1 MKLEGNYRFEAPLR
15 SVWNALQDPE
25 MLAATL
31 PGCDKLT
38 REGNTFTGELNVK
51 IGPVQGKFDGKVDLT
66 EIVEPESFTMLVDG
80 RGGPGFVKASAK
92 VKLTPEGDGTRV
104 DYDADVTVGGKIASV
119 GQRLID
125 ASARAITKQSLEGLN
140 ERLKAMAPPPPPPP
154 GVAGAGA
161 APAAAGAAEP
171 ITDGEPP
178 PPPPPPPP
186 PAALPPKPTQAEFAA
201 RVAAEVTKELFPARK
216 VALLLITLLI
226 IFILYKALT

>member
-1 MKLEGNYRFEAPLR
+1 MKLEGNYRFDAPLR
-15 SVWNALQDPE
+15 AVWNALQDPD

-38 REGNTFTGELNVK
+38 REGNQFTGELNVK

-92 VKLTPEGDGTRV
+92 VKLSPEGDATRI

-125 ASARAITKQSLEGLN
+125 ASARAIVKQSLEGLN

-154 GVAGAGA
+154 GIAGAGV
-161 APAAAGAAEP
+161 APAAVGSPEP
-171 ITDGEPP
+171 ITDGAPP

-186 PAALPPKPTQAEFAA
+186 PAMMPAKPTQAEFAA

-216 VALLLITLLI
+216 VVTILIALLLA
-226 IFILYKALT
+226 FIAYKALT

>member
-1 MKLEGNYRFEAPLR
+1 MKLEGHYEFEAPLR
-15 SVWNALQDPE
+15 AVWNALQDPE

-38 REGNTFTGELNVK
+38 REGNQFTGELNVK
-51 IGPVQGKFDGKVDLT
+51 IGPVQGKFDGKVDMT

-92 VKLTPEGDGTRV
+92 VKLTPEGDKTRI

-125 ASARAITKQSLEGLN
+125 ASARAIVKQSLEGLN
-140 ERLKAMAPPPPPPP
+140 ERVKAMPPPA
-154 GVAGAGA
+154 GVAGAGVP
-161 APAAAGAAEP
+161 PAAVGAPEP
-171 ITDGEPP
+171 ITDAELS

-186 PAALPPKPTQAEFAA
+186 PAMMPAKPTQAEFAA

-216 VALLLITLLI
+216 VALLLVALLI
-226 IFILYKALT
+226 TFILYKALT

>member
-1 MKLEGNYRFEAPLR
+1 MKLEGNYQFEAPLR
-15 SVWNALQDPE
+15 AVWHALQDPE

-38 REGNTFTGELNVK
+38 REGNQFTGELNVK
-51 IGPVQGKFDGKVDLT
+51 IGPVQGKFDGKVDMID
-66 EIVEPESFTMLVDG
+66 IVEPESFTMLVDG
-80 RGGPGFVKASAK
+80 RGGPGFVKASAR
-92 VKLTPEGDGTRV
+92 VGLTPDGDATRI

-125 ASARAITKQSLEGLN
+125 ASARAIVKQSLEGLN

-154 GVAGAGA
+154 GIAGAGV
-161 APAAAGAAEP
+161 APAALGSPEP
-171 ITDGEPP
+171 TTDGAP

-186 PAALPPKPTQAEFAA
+186 PAAMMPAKPTQAEFAA

-216 VALLLITLLI
+216 VGLILLALLLA
-226 IFILYKALT
+226 FVVYRALT

>member
-1 MKLEGNYRFEAPLR
+1 MKLEGHYEFEAPLR
-15 SVWNALQDPE
+15 AVWNALQDPE

-38 REGNTFTGELNVK
+38 REGNQFTGELNVK
-51 IGPVQGKFDGKVDLT
+51 IGPVQGKFDGKVDMT

-92 VKLTPEGDGTRV
+92 VKLTPEGDKTRI

-125 ASARAITKQSLEGLN
+125 ASARAIVKQSLEGLN
-140 ERLKAMAPPPPPPP
+140 ERVKAMPPPPPPA
-154 GVAGAGA
+154 GVAGAGVP
-161 APAAAGAAEP
+161 PAAVGAPEP
-171 ITDGEPP
+171 ITDAELS
-178 PPPPPPPP
+178 PPPPPP
-186 PAALPPKPTQAEFAA
+186 PAAMMPAKPTQAEFAA

-216 VALLLITLLI
+216 VALLLVALLI
-226 IFILYKALT
+226 TFILYKALT

>member
-1 MKLEGNYRFEAPLR
+1 MKLEGHYEFEAPLR
-15 SVWNALQDPE
+15 AVWNALQDPE

-38 REGNTFTGELNVK
+38 REGNQFTGELNVK
-51 IGPVQGKFDGKVDLT
+51 IGPVQGKFDGKVDMT

-92 VKLTPEGDGTRV
+92 VKLTPEGDKTRI

-125 ASARAITKQSLEGLN
+125 ASARAIVKQSLEGLN
-140 ERLKAMAPPPPPPP
+140 ERVKAMPPPPPPA
-154 GVAGAGA
+154 GVAGAGVP
-161 APAAAGAAEP
+161 PAAVGAPEP
-171 ITDGEPP
+171 ITDAELS

-186 PAALPPKPTQAEFAA
+186 PAMMPAKPTQAEFAA

-216 VALLLITLLI
+216 VALLLVALLI
-226 IFILYKALT
+226 TFILYKALT

>member
-1 MKLEGNYRFEAPLR
+1 VKLAGNYQFEAPLR
-15 SVWNALQDPE
+15 AVWNALQDPE
-25 MLAATL
+25 VLAATL

-38 REGNTFTGELNVK
+38 REGNQFTGELNVK

-66 EIVEPESFTMLVDG
+66 DIVEPESFTMLVDG

-92 VKLTPEGDGTRV
+92 VKLAPEGEATRI

-125 ASARAITKQSLEGLN
+125 ASGRAIVKQSLEGLN
-140 ERLKAMAPPPPPPP
+140 ERLKAMAPPPPPP

-161 APAAAGAAEP
+161 APAAAGSPEP
-171 ITDGEPP
+171 VTDGEPP
-178 PPPPPPPP
+178 PPPPPPPV
-186 PAALPPKPTQAEFAA
+186 ALPPKPTQAEFAA

-216 VALLLITLLI
+216 VVMILIALLLA
-226 IFILYKALT
+226 FIVYKALT

>member
-1 MKLEGNYRFEAPLR
+1 MKLEGHYEFEAPLR
-15 SVWNALQDPE
+15 AVWNALQDPE

-38 REGNTFTGELNVK
+38 REGNQFTGELNVK
-51 IGPVQGKFDGKVDLT
+51 IGPVQGKFDGKVDMT

-92 VKLTPEGDGTRV
+92 VKLTPEGDKTRI

-125 ASARAITKQSLEGLN
+125 ASARAIVKQSLEGLN
-140 ERLKAMAPPPPPPP
+140 ERVKAMPPPPPPA
-154 GVAGAGA
+154 GVAGAGVP
-161 APAAAGAAEP
+161 PAAVGAPEP
-171 ITDGEPP
+171 ITDAELS
-178 PPPPPPPP
+178 PPPPPPP
-186 PAALPPKPTQAEFAA
+186 PAAMMPAKPTQAEFAA

-216 VALLLITLLI
+216 VALLLVALLI
-226 IFILYKALT
+226 TFILYKALT